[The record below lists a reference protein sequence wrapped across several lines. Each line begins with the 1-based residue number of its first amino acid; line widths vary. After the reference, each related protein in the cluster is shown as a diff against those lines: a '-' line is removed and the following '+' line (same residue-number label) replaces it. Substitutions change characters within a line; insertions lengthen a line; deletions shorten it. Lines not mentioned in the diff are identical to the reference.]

1 MHGCTRLTSFS
12 PIVTPKRRQKAQKL
26 HNRIN
31 LLPTNHY
38 SSLVLLAFGK
48 RKMDNLRYV
57 KDATKSTELS
67 MLIISRWW
75 KRSIGFFLFFF
86 LGWLGLP
93 SILQFHN
100 ICCRYNVCYIP
111 WSICEV
117 PQILLQRSWFK
128 FPLSIRRCYRLH
140 IHVHN
145 DTNSSFICDIRI

>member
-1 MHGCTRLTSFS
+1 MFAPSFY
-12 PIVTPKRRQKAQKL
+12 P
-26 HNRIN
+26 
-31 LLPTNHY
+31 LLSVSQCLCIRTNSKEGVCY
-38 SSLVLLAFGK
+38 FPLAFGR

-57 KDATKSTELS
+57 TDTIKSKKLS
-67 MLIISRWW
+67 ILIISRWW
-75 KRSIGFFLFFF
+75 QRSIGFYFF

-128 FPLSIRRCYRLH
+128 FPLSICRCYRLH

-145 DTNSSFICDIRI
+145 DVNSSFICDIRI